1 MSAYKKFY
9 CTSKSGISI
18 PFGSVRKVINFP
30 LGRLAEGRG
39 DEKSL
44 HRFVKS
50 EQRLKTG
57 SDVRKTAIFKGF

>member
-1 MSAYKKFY
+1 MGAHKKFY
-9 CTSKSGISI
+9 CASKSGISI

-30 LGRLAEGRG
+30 LGRLAGGSG
-39 DEKSL
+39 DEKRL

-50 EQRLKTG
+50 EQRLKEG